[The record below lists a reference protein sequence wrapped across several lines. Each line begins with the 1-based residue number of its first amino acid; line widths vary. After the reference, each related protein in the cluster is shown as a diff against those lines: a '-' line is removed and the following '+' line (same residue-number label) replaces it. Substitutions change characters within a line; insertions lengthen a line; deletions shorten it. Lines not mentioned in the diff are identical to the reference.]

1 MSSPVLPIDPAT
13 VVAPVNTRQ
22 VRPDAPAPKESQN
35 VKPAPA
41 VQDRRGVVVFG
52 GRTAKF
58 SYDEKA
64 GRLVVKILS
73 DGGEPKQVVRQ
84 FPPEDYLAFVARFRE
99 MLGVL
104 FDHNA

>member
-1 MSSPVLPIDPAT
+1 MSSPVLPIDPAA
-13 VVAPVNTRQ
+13 VVAPVNSRQ
-22 VRPDAPAPKESQN
+22 VHADPPAPQEAQTAKS
-35 VKPAPA
+35 AAA
-41 VQDRRGVVVFG
+41 VHGRHGVVMFG
-52 GRTAKF
+52 GRTAEF

-73 DGGEPKQVVRQ
+73 DGGEPKEVVRQ
-84 FPPEDYLAFVARFRE
+84 FPPEEYLAFVARFRE